1 MSSHFN
7 VAEHQGYFFDIHRH
21 QPSTS
26 HGTTTYASSPLP
38 SPPLSSAR
46 KPKLPSLF
54 DRASPAGSFTIPFK
68 SNKHIA
74 DNIMERDEYEAEYNN
89 ALELKPITHNQK
101 AQIQMLPSI
110 QQIVTPSNSPSP
122 QPMTTINPQ
131 LLGHKTCNEFFD
143 TFTASSE
150 GSISSPGS
158 RKASIASLLNT
169 DDNISHAEQMDSNDI
184 VIQIYDPDKQ
194 QKNYPTAVLA
204 PRGRP
209 PHSVSGNRKRRMNS
223 DCIIHSTGSS
233 ELPSNQGMSDLE
245 NRRRKRY
252 RSATSS
258 KSYVD
263 ADVYIPPAAQQQQ
276 QQRAVGLRHFS
287 EQVCKKVREKQV
299 TTYNAVA
306 DELASDIQL
315 FYSEGHYDQKNIRRR
330 VYDALN
336 VLMAMGIISK
346 DRKEIRWLGLSSLQ
360 QPSSNELVSPASM
373 KALEDKKLLEVS

>member
-1 MSSHFN
+1 
-7 VAEHQGYFFDIHRH
+7 
-21 QPSTS
+21 
-26 HGTTTYASSPLP
+26 
-38 SPPLSSAR
+38 
-46 KPKLPSLF
+46 
-54 DRASPAGSFTIPFK
+54 
-68 SNKHIA
+68 
-74 DNIMERDEYEAEYNN
+74 
-89 ALELKPITHNQK
+89 
-101 AQIQMLPSI
+101 
-110 QQIVTPSNSPSP
+110 
-122 QPMTTINPQ
+122 
-131 LLGHKTCNEFFD
+131 
-143 TFTASSE
+143 
-150 GSISSPGS
+150 
-158 RKASIASLLNT
+158 
-169 DDNISHAEQMDSNDI
+169 
-184 VIQIYDPDKQ
+184 
-194 QKNYPTAVLA
+194 
-204 PRGRP
+204 
-209 PHSVSGNRKRRMNS
+209 MNS